1 MTGLVVPVV
10 FLVVAFVTVEFV
22 RWNLRPE
29 QKRLRRLRK
38 IGGRR

>member
-1 MTGLVVPVV
+1 LGSIAL
-10 FLVVAFVTVEFV
+10 VTVILGVELA
-22 RWNLRPE
+22 RWKLRPE